1 MSVTLLNVSDK
12 TVAALDRVRLQRGIR
27 TRAKALEVVLSEALA
42 IDEEVLT
49 PTDTRRIKARLAK
62 AQSEPKIPL
71 SEIMTRLGIS

>member
-1 MSVTLLNVSDK
+1 MSITLLNVSDK

-42 IDEEVLT
+42 SEEEVLT
-49 PTDTRRIKARLAK
+49 PVDARRIKARLAK

-71 SEIMTRLGIS
+71 AEVMSRLGMS